1 MMYYQSMKEMVLDAG
16 RAGRPPFL
24 QQQSQSFF
32 LSSSFGE
39 MDGGEA
45 IHCSSPLC
53 LMRHGSRKKQGEEM
67 SSSSSGLPQV
77 DDGGLLDHPSFYD
90 YQIGEKKA
98 HKDGLDR
105 RSRLR
110 GSVGSFLR
118 WLTLCA
124 SGNAIGFFRSCLLPG
139 DCHSLGSKIVLQF
152 MLCCRLVGIT

>member
-1 MMYYQSMKEMVLDAG
+1 MQLTTLSDETWEPKEARRRNVLV
-16 RAGRPPFL
+16 L
-24 QQQSQSFF
+24 V
-32 LSSSFGE
+32 
-39 MDGGEA
+39 
-45 IHCSSPLC
+45 
-53 LMRHGSRKKQGEEM
+53 
-67 SSSSSGLPQV
+67 LPQV

-90 YQIGEKKA
+90 YQIGEKEA

-105 RSRLR
+105 RWRLR

-152 MLCCRLVGIT
+152 MLCCRLVGIAQERFVLVSFE